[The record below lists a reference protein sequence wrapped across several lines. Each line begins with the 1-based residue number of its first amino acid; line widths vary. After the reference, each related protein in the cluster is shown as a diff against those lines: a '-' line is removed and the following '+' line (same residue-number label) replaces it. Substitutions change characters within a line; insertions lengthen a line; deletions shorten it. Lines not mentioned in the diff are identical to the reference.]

1 MPERAGAGKVALVT
15 GSTAGI
21 GRAMALALAAEGFSV
36 VLNGRRAEAEAE
48 EVLAEVRSAGGDEN
62 SRIYVRADVSLEE
75 GREALF
81 EAVRARFGR
90 LDVLVNN
97 AGISTEDRRDM
108 LELTE
113 EAMLRVL
120 RTNLVG
126 PFLLSSRFADLLMNG
141 EGARYMVNISSISAY
156 LPSVNRADYCLS
168 KAGVAMMTK
177 LFAARLAPYG
187 VRVFEIRPGIVRTGM
202 TAPVAERYDRLIDA
216 GLLPLG
222 RWGEP
227 GDVARALVA
236 VVRGHHDYATGEVIN
251 VDGGFQI
258 SRGAL

>member
-1 MPERAGAGKVALVT
+1 
-15 GSTAGI
+15 
-21 GRAMALALAAEGFSV
+21 
-36 VLNGRRAEAEAE
+36 
-48 EVLAEVRSAGGDEN
+48 
-62 SRIYVRADVSLEE
+62 
-75 GREALF
+75 
-81 EAVRARFGR
+81 
-90 LDVLVNN
+90 
-97 AGISTEDRRDM
+97 
-108 LELTE
+108 
-113 EAMLRVL
+113 
-120 RTNLVG
+120 
-126 PFLLSSRFADLLMNG
+126 
-141 EGARYMVNISSISAY
+141 MVNISSISAY

-168 KAGVAMMTK
+168 KAGMAMMTK

-187 VRVFEIRPGIVRTGM
+187 VRVFEIRPGIVRTDM

-236 VVRGHHDYATGEVIN
+236 VVRGHHDYSTGEVIN